1 MTTSTATKTHAQVA
15 TWVHTATHLA
25 NAIMGSM
32 STILATLQLDLTK
45 FMVDWKLYENGIS
58 VWLAEESLDAVVLEC
73 TGPDKVLR
81 AVFEFPAKYST
92 DVAAD
97 AQFVHDH
104 ATLAGYAAK
113 LKRLPAGCSYRI
125 LITYRRTPKDL
136 PGWSSTSRVAT
147 DGMRARVFGT
157 VAAAPHASANLRY
170 LYRP

>member
-15 TWVHTATHLA
+15 TWTHTATHLA
-25 NAIMGSM
+25 DAIMGSL
-32 STILATLQLDLTK
+32 STILGTLQLDLTK
-45 FMVDWKLYENGIS
+45 LTDSWALYQNGIS
-58 VWLAEESLDAVVLEC
+58 VWLAEESLEAVVLEC

-81 AVFEFPAKYST
+81 AAFEFPAKYST

-97 AQFVHDH
+97 AKFVHDH

-125 LITYRRTPKDL
+125 LVTYRRTPKEL
-136 PGWSSTSRVAT
+136 PGWSSTSRLAS
-147 DGMRARVFGT
+147 DGMRVRVFGT